1 MRKASI
7 NIKKAMPQNAIPRHI
22 GLVMMKADASR
33 GLSFIEK
40 LREQELI
47 KFLFDRL
54 DLYRDMMARPYVAGK
69 DLIDRGIMPGDDF
82 GTILEYAHKLRLAGV
97 SKDDALK
104 QTLSYARKLRK
115 NIK

>member
-1 MRKASI
+1 MPHLDAHNLSQASNEPHETQG
-7 NIKKAMPQNAIPRHI
+7 NIEIESE
-22 GLVMMKADASR
+22 LYTAD
-33 GLSFIEK
+33 EK
-40 LREQELI
+40 LREQERI

-54 DLYRDMMARPYVAGK
+54 DLYRDMMARPYVTGK